1 MEKETVDFYSP
12 SNLNLKDL
20 DSNLKASLTVMNKLD
35 SLTLKHSENVSNLV
49 TRICEY
55 MKCNN
60 KFTLHCMVAGYIHDL
75 GKLFI
80 PKEILFKDGPLTNE
94 EFEIMKKH
102 TTYGYEYCMKDIYL
116 KEFSDGPLYHHE
128 SLNGTGYPQQLQK
141 KDIPYSAQIITVADE
156 YDALVTKRHY
166 KTHVHIS
173 EVLKDLIKNAEPP
186 KTVIALDTLKQNE
199 QLGKINS
206 KPLKILFN
214 VVIDDILYE
223 ISCVINYTKYLNSQ
237 IKRLDT
243 IDRYYKKSQK
253 AKNESTKQ
261 YYIAG
266 MKLLFQ
272 NSETAENYLQ
282 IQKEYKLALEI
293 REQRIKDLYNEIK
306 IIKKLKVY

>member
-1 MEKETVDFYSP
+1 MENETFDFYSP

-20 DSNLKASLTVMNKLD
+20 NSELKSSLTVMNKLD
-35 SLTLKHSENVSNLV
+35 DMTLKHSENVSNLV

-60 KFTLHCMVAGYIHDL
+60 KFTLHCMIAGYVHDL

-80 PKEILFKDGPLTNE
+80 PKEILFKNGPLTND

-102 TTYGYEYCMKDIYL
+102 TIYGYEYCMKDLYL

-128 SLNGTGYPQQLQK
+128 WLDGSGYPQHFK
-141 KDIPYSAQIITVADE
+141 KNNIPYSAQIITVADE

-173 EVLKDLIKNAEPP
+173 AVLKDLIKNTEPDR
-186 KTVIALDTLKQNE
+186 VVVALDNLKQNE

-206 KPLKILFN
+206 KPLKALFN
-214 VVIDDILYE
+214 VVIDDIIYE
-223 ISCVINYTKYLNSQ
+223 ISCVINYTSYLKSQ

-243 IDRYYKKSQK
+243 VNRYYQKSLK
-253 AKNESTKQ
+253 SKNQSTKE

-266 MKLLFQ
+266 INMLLQ
-272 NSETAENYLQ
+272 NGETIETYSK
-282 IQKEYKLALEI
+282 IQDEYKLALKV

-306 IIKKLKVY
+306 IIKKLKVH